1 MMKPLELPIDF
12 KKRDNKSKAAFCL
25 NILKYFFA
33 IFYARI
39 VFEQLCSVFKVWSS
53 LLLPTN

>member
-33 IFYARI
+33 IFML
-39 VFEQLCSVFKVWSS
+39 E
-53 LLLPTN
+53 